1 MKKLPIGVATFSELI
16 ENNYTYIDKTAQI
29 HRMVNEGKI
38 YFLSRPRRFGKSLLV
53 NTLENLFKGNKELFK
68 GLYIYDKYD
77 WTQNYPV
84 IYLDFASIG
93 HKNPET
99 LERSLNDF
107 INMTKMEHSI
117 DLVSEDLTSK
127 FTELIIRIHEK
138 YDKKVV
144 ILIDEYDKAISSHL
158 DDIEIAKG
166 NRDVLR
172 SFYQVLKPN
181 DKHIHFIFVTG
192 ISKFT
197 KTSIFS
203 DFNNL
208 DDITINPK
216 YSNICGYTQKDL
228 EENFKEYID
237 EISENSNVAPEI
249 ILDLIKK
256 WYDGYSWDGGNF
268 LYNPF
273 SILEFFNNGKFNN
286 YWFDTGT
293 PKLLID
299 LIDKKGVDTEVL
311 VNKSATFSGTFPSFK
326 LENLDFATALL
337 QTGYLTIKKEEET
350 IFGESSEYKLAI
362 PNKEVHDSLF
372 SYILGTYT
380 NYDESQIQPMTN
392 KMIKY
397 ILNLDETNLQK
408 SFEILLHKIPNILY
422 GKLKK
427 EFEAHYQILAIS
439 WLQLLGFDIEG
450 EVMTIKG
457 RMDAVLKQKHNI
469 IIIEFK
475 FSETESMDNM
485 LNDGLNQIIK
495 NEYYK
500 PYQNK
505 NVILL
510 SVAFQ
515 PRNVKCKLLN
525 LKKAFKLLKKV

>member
-16 ENNYTYIDKTAQI
+16 ENNYTYIDKTKYI
-29 HRMVNEGKI
+29 HKMVNEGKI

-53 NTLENLFKGNKELFK
+53 NTLEELFKGNKKLFK
-68 GLYIYDKYD
+68 ELYIYDKYD
-77 WTQNYPV
+77 WTQTYPV
-84 IYLDFASIG
+84 IYLDFATIG

-107 INMTKMEHSI
+107 INMTKMKHSI
-117 DLVSEDLTSK
+117 ELVSEDLTSK
-127 FTELIIRIHEK
+127 FSELIMRIYEK

-144 ILIDEYDKAISSHL
+144 ILIDEYDKAITSHL
-158 DDIEIAKG
+158 DDIEIAKS

-181 DKHIHFIFVTG
+181 DKYIHFIFVTG

-203 DFNNL
+203 DFNSL

-216 YSNICGYTQKDL
+216 YTNICGYTQKDL
-228 EENFKEYID
+228 EDNFKEHID
-237 EISENSNVAPEI
+237 KISKNNNVGPEI

-256 WYDGYSWDGGNF
+256 WYDGYSWDGENF

-311 VNKSATFSGTFPSFK
+311 VNKSARFSGSFPSFK

-337 QTGYLTIKKEEET
+337 QTGYLTIKEEEKGVL
-350 IFGESSEYKLAI
+350 GESSEYKLAI

-392 KMIKY
+392 NMIKH
-397 ILNLDETNLQK
+397 ILNLDEENLQK
-408 SFEILLHKIPNILY
+408 SFEILLHKIPNLLY
-422 GKLKK
+422 GKIKK

-457 RMDAVLKQKHNI
+457 RMDGVLKQKNNVL
-469 IIIEFK
+469 IIEFK
-475 FSETESMDNM
+475 FSETESMDKM
-485 LNDGLNQIIK
+485 LDDGLSQIIR

-515 PRNVKCKLLN
+515 PRNVKCKLLG
-525 LKKAFKLLKKV
+525 LKKASSLYKK